1 MPRRPRAFIE
11 GGVYHVYNRFARGAE
26 IFCESGEGK
35 RFTNLLRD
43 ARNRDGLTVFAWCLM
58 SNHYHLAVRTGPVPL
73 WRTVGT
79 VQARF
84 GRDYNRRH
92 ASKGPLWQSRY
103 NARLVEDQHYLDR
116 LIAYIHLNPV
126 SAGLVTDPANYPFSG
141 HNEVLGSNTGSLV
154 DADSVLAAFGGTA
167 RTARRR
173 YVGALLGA
181 RDEAWRTELP
191 GRLPWWGREPD
202 RPVKPATPSAWV
214 DELGRSTGLERSQ
227 VAARSFLE
235 AACRALAVTPHQLA
249 SHSSERSL
257 TRLRSMVVAL
267 GAERWGQGTKRLAD
281 LLGRR
286 ADVVSRWVRWG
297 GERRQTD
304 EAFRLDFEAL
314 DESLAT
320 ALKRKTR
327 TNLGNAKV
335 SALAPER

>member
-1 MPRRPRAFIE
+1 VFIE
-11 GGVYHVYNRFARGAE
+11 GGIYHVYNRFARGAE
-26 IFCESGEGK
+26 IFREDGEPR
-35 RFTNLLRD
+35 RFADLLRD
-43 ARNRDGLTVFAWCLM
+43 ARYRDGLTVFAWCLM

-126 SAGLVTDPANYPFSG
+126 SAGLVSDPSDYQFSG
-141 HNEVLGSNTGSLV
+141 HNEVLGTNSGILV

-202 RPVKPATPSAWV
+202 RPVKPANPPAWV
-214 DELGRSTGLERSQ
+214 DELGRSTGLERSR
-227 VAARSFLE
+227 VAARSFFE
-235 AACRALAVTPHQLA
+235 AASRALAVTPQQLA

-257 TRLRSMVVAL
+257 TRLRSLVVAL
-267 GAERWGQGTKRLAD
+267 GVERWEQSTKRLAD

-297 GERRQTD
+297 GELRQTD
-304 EAFRLDFEAL
+304 NAFRLDFEAL
-314 DESLAT
+314 DEALAT
-320 ALKRKTR
+320 GFKRETSTGLK
-327 TNLGNAKV
+327 NAKV
-335 SALAPER
+335 SALGPKR